1 MDWLRSE
8 DLNEE
13 NMHLLNNHYSIQCI
27 LQLPEVVRR
36 TIVHAP
42 NESRIRRP

>member
-13 NMHLLNNHYSIQCI
+13 NMHLLNNHYSIPCI